1 MDSKRIVEACR
12 FIGEHWTGDDGDL
25 VCQAADYIERLEAV
39 VRAGDVVESA
49 QTALGQTWA
58 GTPERLKAVK
68 ELASAERERDAARS
82 RVNLPPAHVDDG
94 YSQTDKCGPD
104 CTLEVLR
111 PGVVQCNGD
120 GLKCP
125 NKEASDGLQAKQS

>member
-1 MDSKRIVEACR
+1 MDDKD
-12 FIGEHWTGDDGDL
+12 IGFALSVRSDDL
-25 VCQAADYIERLEAV
+25 SPKAADYIARLEAV
-39 VRAGDVVESA
+39 VRAGDEA
-49 QTALGQTWA
+49 AATKFGDA
-58 GTPERLKAVK
+58 GDPDKDARTYLARLSDAFKNYH
-68 ELASAERERDAARS
+68 AARS